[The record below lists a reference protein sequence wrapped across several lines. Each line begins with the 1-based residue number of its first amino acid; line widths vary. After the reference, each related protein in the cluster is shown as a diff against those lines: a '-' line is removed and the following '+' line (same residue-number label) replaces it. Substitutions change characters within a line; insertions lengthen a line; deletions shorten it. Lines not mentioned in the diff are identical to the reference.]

1 MSKTGVFSMSP
12 IPDIGQLR
20 YLPLKARFC
29 DCFFFGQNNCWQEKI
44 LDRVTGWMRFKKK
57 RGESRPSWWCKSLYR
72 ICHSTATK
80 DKNSLFLEG
89 LVIRINGHFGC
100 NLAPHT
106 HQRWF
111 FCPVCYGSHFVRK
124 GTVTLGESIIKRAFP
139 GILTK
144 KYMKFPPYIPPWPS

>member
-12 IPDIGQLR
+12 IPDIEQLW

-29 DCFFFGQNNCWQEKI
+29 DCFFRPEQNA
-44 LDRVTGWMRFKKK
+44 DRKKYWTGWRAGRVLRRNEGK
-57 RGESRPSWWCKSLYR
+57 SRPSWWCKSLYR

-89 LVIRINGHFGC
+89 LVIRINGHFGF
-100 NLAPHT
+100 NQAPHT

-111 FCPVCYGSHFVRK
+111 FSPACLGYLFLWK
-124 GTVTLGESIIKRAFP
+124 GTVTRGETIIKRAFP
-139 GILTK
+139 GMLTK
-144 KYMKFPPYIPPWPS
+144 KQMKFPPYIPPWPS